1 MVNDRLPELRLSLSR
16 IGTGL
21 ASLVPRRYRV
31 QDHSKIICRFIP
43 SSFQD
48 HSTFMKICG
57 AFALQEEPGFQ
68 SSLLWW
74 RPESGLEQSRGD
86 WGHAFPIADGIL
98 AWRRAGAAAQREH
111 AAHA

>member
-1 MVNDRLPELRLSLSR
+1 MVNDRLRELRLSLSR
-16 IGTGL
+16 IGTTKL
-21 ASLVPRRYRV
+21 AVRISRYPVATVCEIIPRP
-31 QDHSKIICRFIP
+31 C
-43 SSFQD
+43 QD

-98 AWRRAGAAAQREH
+98 AWCRAGAAAQREH
-111 AAHA
+111 AARA